1 MVTYDLYQGVGVGYH
16 HMKHVAAVGSAGA
29 TLLDLVNLL
38 PEEKRN
44 LPYHFFADNFFS
56 SMKLLDVITGTCYN
70 YTGTLQK
77 KIGLKVT
84 PS

>member
-44 LPYHFFADNFFS
+44 LPYHFFADNLFS
-56 SMKLLDVITGTCYN
+56 GMKLLDELLVPVIIIQAHCG
-70 YTGTLQK
+70 